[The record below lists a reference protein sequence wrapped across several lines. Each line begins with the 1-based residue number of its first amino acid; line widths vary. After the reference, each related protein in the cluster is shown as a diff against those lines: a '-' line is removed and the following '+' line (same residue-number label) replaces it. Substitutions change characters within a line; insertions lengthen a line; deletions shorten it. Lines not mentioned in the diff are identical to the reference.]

1 MSEMRC
7 GVERGETEAEAPPP
21 PAQPQFTCGVQLRR
35 KRESCGPGGN
45 IPPRKKW
52 NISHVSSHS
61 RPIRRLTEAADGQG
75 A

>member
-35 KRESCGPGGN
+35 RRETCADIFN
-45 IPPRKKW
+45 NKTLRERC
-52 NISHVSSHS
+52 HV
-61 RPIRRLTEAADGQG
+61 
-75 A
+75 

>member
-35 KRESCGPGGN
+35 KRESCGPGGTF
-45 IPPRKKW
+45 PPEKMEHFSCFKPQ
-52 NISHVSSHS
+52 SPH
-61 RPIRRLTEAADGQG
+61 PPTD
-75 A
+75 